1 MAAKFGEC
9 AGKAAHQLLDVR
21 PQAFC
26 SGSVWAVATVWEASE
41 QVYRTA
47 IRAMAHSA
55 CQRLIKGE
63 KI

>member
-21 PQAFC
+21 PQ
-26 SGSVWAVATVWEASE
+26 ASE

>member
-1 MAAKFGEC
+1 MAAKFGER
-9 AGKAAHQLLDVR
+9 AGKVAHQLLDVR
-21 PQAFC
+21 PQ
-26 SGSVWAVATVWEASE
+26 ESE
-41 QVYRTA
+41 RVYRTA